1 MRIVKGWSWIATL
14 EKMAEGLWPWALS
27 LWPWDLGLWPRV
39 FGILVYSLMRARAL
53 PRSGSDPKPRVAAP
67 WRLPWEEVELVWQPQ
82 RGCV

>member
-1 MRIVKGWSWIATL
+1 
-14 EKMAEGLWPWALS
+14 MAEDLWPWA
-27 LWPWDLGLWPRV
+27 LGLWPRV
-39 FGILVYSLMRARAL
+39 FGTLVYSLMRARAL